1 MFLEASSP
9 RKTGDKTRLVSEL
22 FNQTSSNGQCFIFFY
37 HMLGSSIGSLN
48 IYVNAS
54 GGEKLVW
61 TLKGQKGNRWLN
73 GQVNV
78 GLVRGSY
85 KVGYWQCA

>member
-1 MFLEASSP
+1 
-9 RKTGDKTRLVSEL
+9 
-22 FNQTSSNGQCFIFFY
+22 
-37 HMLGSSIGSLN
+37 MLGSSIGSLN